1 MNSNSN
7 TIASMIE
14 TVDDGSI
21 SIDYD
26 IDYNRLSQMAIAR
39 PSVSSISSNG
49 TSTTT
54 NNGTKRSKD
63 LPPCYVCG
71 AEAYGYNFDQSN
83 KTRKLGDFN

>member
-1 MNSNSN
+1 
-7 TIASMIE
+7 MIE
-14 TVDDGSI
+14 TADDGSI
-21 SIDYD
+21 SIDYNMHD

-54 NNGTKRSKD
+54 NNGTKRSSKD

-83 KTRKLGDFN
+83 KTRK

>member
-1 MNSNSN
+1 M
-7 TIASMIE
+7 E
-14 TVDDGSI
+14 TFDDGST
-21 SIDYD
+21 SIDYDIHD

-54 NNGTKRSKD
+54 NNGMKRPKD

-83 KTRKLGDFN
+83 KTRKLADFY